1 MDVGCYCTNL
11 CRALIGTEPNE
22 VSAFAHLHGSGVD
35 DYAAGLLRFDN
46 ETLATFTC
54 GMTVKSD
61 WSTHIAGTEGQVH
74 IESPW
79 FSNGTFRIV
88 RPQGVESVQI
98 QAEEAPYASEAK
110 AFTNAVYGDAP
121 PWISK
126 QDTLGNMRILD
137 KLRISAGVPFPD

>member
-22 VSAFAHLHGSGVD
+22 VSAFAHIHGSGVD

-54 GMTVKSD
+54 GMTIKSD

-79 FSNGTFRIV
+79 FSNGTFR
-88 RPQGVESVQI
+88 
-98 QAEEAPYASEAK
+98 
-110 AFTNAVYGDAP
+110 
-121 PWISK
+121 
-126 QDTLGNMRILD
+126 
-137 KLRISAGVPFPD
+137 